1 MVEISKRQQ
10 QIIKNMLTNQH
21 YKTVKYYADIMHV
34 SQRTLH
40 NDLKAL
46 EIFLGNFGLILD
58 KKPGL
63 GIKISGDV
71 NRKLQ
76 LLEYLNTQMEN
87 GKMNDL
93 SPTDRQIQI
102 AKMLL
107 IDEKVLSYQSLSDL
121 FFVSKSSIALD
132 FETIRSF
139 LNDNTVKIKGDHK
152 GTYIIGTESQIQYS
166 LKLFNEKIF
175 KIKSRQSDLEGI
187 DKFAD
192 IMRPFYPEEMTET
205 VLHIVK
211 KIEKRSTKPIAE
223 YYLTTLFNTIL
234 VLCFR
239 ASKGKHHSKMT
250 KNLIFDEVKNLKTYF
265 IAKDILDEMNQK
277 LSIHFT
283 SEDIV
288 YLNQHLIA
296 IGFEPH
302 FHASS
307 ITKEYKAIVKEII
320 RKMSS
325 VLKVDLTNDRQLYEG
340 LIAHLTPMIY
350 RLRTGITVKNPLI
363 KEIKEQYS
371 VMLGVSWFVASMIE
385 EKFDV
390 KLTEDEVGFIMV
402 HFQAALERNIKSKKV
417 LIVCPTGLGTSE
429 LIANKVRQILPA
441 LCVIEVVPIEKLY
454 QSNIDN
460 VDFIIS
466 AIPIKIT
473 SKPVVYISPLVS
485 NTDIKNVLHFYS
497 DLFLTEK
504 EEKDINGHHPKLEY
518 LSKFIDEDSV
528 FIRKKMRNKEEVLD
542 FLIQKLK
549 DNNDILEG
557 FEESIYNREKMGSTA
572 LNTGV
577 AIPHGIPKYVVNSK
591 ILILTNE
598 SMIEWWGGKKIDTII
613 LLCISTQDLKNVKNV
628 LSEIYHLIET
638 RENVKKYFID
648 NTSEGILQLM
658 KR

>member
-1 MVEISKRQQ
+1 M
-10 QIIKNMLTNQH
+10 
-21 YKTVKYYADIMHV
+21 
-34 SQRTLH
+34 
-40 NDLKAL
+40 
-46 EIFLGNFGLILD
+46 
-58 KKPGL
+58 
-63 GIKISGDV
+63 
-71 NRKLQ
+71 
-76 LLEYLNTQMEN
+76 
-87 GKMNDL
+87 
-93 SPTDRQIQI
+93 
-102 AKMLL
+102 
-107 IDEKVLSYQSLSDL
+107 
-121 FFVSKSSIALD
+121 
-132 FETIRSF
+132 
-139 LNDNTVKIKGDHK
+139 
-152 GTYIIGTESQIQYS
+152 
-166 LKLFNEKIF
+166 
-175 KIKSRQSDLEGI
+175 
-187 DKFAD
+187 
-192 IMRPFYPEEMTET
+192 
-205 VLHIVK
+205 
-211 KIEKRSTKPIAE
+211 
-223 YYLTTLFNTIL
+223 
-234 VLCFR
+234 
-239 ASKGKHHSKMT
+239 
-250 KNLIFDEVKNLKTYF
+250 
-265 IAKDILDEMNQK
+265 
-277 LSIHFT
+277 
-283 SEDIV
+283 
-288 YLNQHLIA
+288 
-296 IGFEPH
+296 
-302 FHASS
+302 
-307 ITKEYKAIVKEII
+307 
-320 RKMSS
+320 
-325 VLKVDLTNDRQLYEG
+325 
-340 LIAHLTPMIY
+340 
-350 RLRTGITVKNPLI
+350 
-363 KEIKEQYS
+363 
-371 VMLGVSWFVASMIE
+371 
-385 EKFDV
+385 
-390 KLTEDEVGFIMV
+390 
-402 HFQAALERNIKSKKV
+402 
-417 LIVCPTGLGTSE
+417 GTSE

-466 AIPIKIT
+466 AMPIKIT

-638 RENVKKYFID
+638 REKVKKYFID